1 MTSVFR
7 HPSPLPYELP
17 ALDTITAQDLV
28 DGVREGIAAHEA
40 EIEAIAGDTSAA
52 TFENTFV
59 ALERSGQFLSRAV
72 AAAFN
77 IIPSHGTDEM
87 KHAETTI
94 EPLLSA
100 HWNSVLLDPELSAR
114 LTSVDTSAL
123 TGEDARLAQQTL
135 LQRKLA
141 GAELSAEAR
150 EELKE
155 LNAQISTL
163 TTAFG
168 QAVSDDLNAA
178 AVILTTGEAAGL
190 SPAQLTATHA
200 VAVTHGVG
208 HEDAHLLT
216 LILPSSQPALAKLES
231 EESRRRLHEASVS
244 RGTSEEGGTLAL
256 APKIA
261 ELRAQRAQLLGFD
274 HHAAAT
280 LAERSETDLTKVK
293 ALLDSAVAPALANA
307 AREDAAIAQW
317 QGAPV
322 QPWDRAR
329 GLAALGA
336 DQGGVD
342 EAALV
347 GYFELNRVIED
358 GVFHAANLLYGLSFT
373 ARPDLP
379 VHHPDARVWEVFD
392 ADGSGLGLFIG
403 DYFARPTKRGGAW
416 MNSLRDCASL
426 LGQKPVVMNNLNIPK
441 PADGDPALVTLD
453 EVHTLFHEFGH
464 ALHGLFSS
472 ATYPSLAGTSV
483 PRDIVEYPSQ
493 VNEMWAFHPDV
504 LPHYAL
510 HVETGESLPEDL
522 VADLQKSITWG
533 EGFSTTEYLAASLL
547 DLAWHQLT
555 PGEVVEDPLAFED
568 EVLRGY
574 GFSPESLPPRYRTG
588 YFQHIFEGGY
598 SAGYYS
604 YFWAEVLDADTV
616 EWFNE
621 QPSIRE
627 AGETFRRELLA
638 RGNTRDPLESYT
650 AFRGRAA
657 RTEPLLKRRGLA

>member
-87 KHAETTI
+87 KQAETTI

-100 HWNSVLLDPELSAR
+100 HWNSVLLDPALSAR
-114 LTSVDTSAL
+114 LASVDTSAL

-150 EELKE
+150 EELKN
-155 LNAQISTL
+155 LNAQISAL

-178 AVILTTGEAAGL
+178 AVNLTTGEAGGL
-190 SPAQLTATHA
+190 SPAQLSATHA
-200 VAVTHGVG
+200 DAEAHGVG

-216 LILPSSQPALAKLES
+216 LILPSSQPALAKLER

-293 ALLDSAVAPALANA
+293 ALLDSAVAPALENA

-416 MNSLRDCASL
+416 MNSLRDGASL

-504 LPHYAL
+504 LPHYAV

-522 VADLQKSITWG
+522 VTDLQKSITWG